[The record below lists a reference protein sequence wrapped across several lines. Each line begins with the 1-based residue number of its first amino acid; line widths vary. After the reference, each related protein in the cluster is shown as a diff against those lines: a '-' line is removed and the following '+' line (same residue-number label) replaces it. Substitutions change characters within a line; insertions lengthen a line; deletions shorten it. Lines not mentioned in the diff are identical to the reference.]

1 MINQW
6 NGVCPLAEAILAC
19 DLCKRSW
26 DYTFDYTYAV
36 VLCKRSW
43 DYTFDYTYAVVF
55 TGIFRFLLFLEVL
68 VSLAFDYIC
77 VITAFGRKCM
87 ACKRSWVRIPLAPLT
102 YPLAC

>member
-36 VLCKRSW
+36 V
-43 DYTFDYTYAVVF
+43 FE
-55 TGIFRFLLFLEVL
+55 GI
-68 VSLAFDYIC
+68 
-77 VITAFGRKCM
+77 
-87 ACKRSWVRIPLAPLT
+87 
-102 YPLAC
+102 